1 MRTGASSPDRFPC
14 QSKAVP
20 VPTAVRYAFRGF
32 PMGNLYND
40 EGFPA
45 AQFEAE
51 LK

>member
-1 MRTGASSPDRFPC
+1 MLTGALSPDRFPG

-20 VPTAVRYAFRGF
+20 APTAVRYAYRGF
-32 PMGNLYND
+32 PMGNLYNE